1 MKNLRVVLT
10 LAALALAGGVV
21 AACSDSSKPAADP
34 AGPSFD
40 CGGYLG
46 GGGGKRDSTGACI
59 EMAAPADSI

>member
-1 MKNLRVVLT
+1 MKKIRVALI

-21 AACSDSSKPAADP
+21 AACSDASKPAAHP
-34 AGPSFD
+34 AGPSMD